1 MSTYTFSKKYEF
13 EGKEYETI
21 DFDLEG
27 LKGSDI
33 SEVKKTFAASGAF
46 APVPAVDSDFCTL
59 ILARVT
65 KQPLEFFTQ
74 MPAKDYM
81 ALTQQVSNFLLI

>member
-1 MSTYTFSKKYEF
+1 MATYKFSKKYEF
-13 EGKEYETI
+13 EGKEYESI

-33 SEVKKTFAASGAF
+33 SEVKKTFAVTGTI
-46 APVPAVDSDFCTL
+46 APVPALDSDFCAL

-65 KQPLEFFTQ
+65 KQPLEFFTE

-81 ALTQQVSNFLLI
+81 ALTQQVSNFLLT